1 MKKTLPFDKAQLEK
15 IIKEH
20 PTPFHIYDEKA
31 IRNNL
36 EKINKAFSWNKGF
49 KEYFAV
55 KALPNPDILRIL
67 KDMGCG
73 TDCASLT
80 ELILSNHVGIVGEN
94 IMFTSNET
102 PAEDFIYAKKIG
114 AIINLDDI
122 SHIEFLEKHCDIPDT
137 ICCRFNPGGDFTLTN
152 NIMGHLT
159 DSKFGMTK
167 PQLFE
172 ALKTLKEKGVKNFG
186 IHAMLMSADLSK
198 DYYPALARTLFNLAI
213 EIKET
218 LDIQISFLDFGGG
231 IGIPYKPEENPVD
244 ILEVGNEVRK
254 AYEEIISPTGMEIS
268 IFAEMARFVTG
279 PYGYL
284 VTKVIHTK
292 NIYKNYLGV
301 DSCSC
306 NLMRPAIYGAYH
318 HITVMG
324 KENAPN
330 THTYDVTGS
339 LCENNDKFAIDRDL
353 PETKVG
359 DILVIHDTGAHGY
372 SMGYNYNG
380 RLKSA
385 EILLEPNGSSRL
397 IRKAETPKNYFSTL
411 IDLNPGLEDL
421 I

>member
-1 MKKTLPFDKAQLEK
+1 MNKKTLPFSKTQLDK
-15 IIKEH
+15 IIETH

-31 IRNNL
+31 IRDNL
-36 EKINKAFSWNKGF
+36 SKINKAFSWNKGF

-55 KALPNPDILRIL
+55 KALPNPAILSIL

-80 ELILSNHVGIVGEN
+80 ELMLSKHVGITGQN

-102 PAEDFIYAKKIG
+102 PAEDFILAKELG

-122 SHIEFLEKHCDIPDT
+122 THIDYLEAHCGIPDT
-137 ICCRFNPGGDFTLTN
+137 ICCRYNPGGEFTLTSH
-152 NIMGHLT
+152 IMGHLT

-167 PQLFE
+167 DQLLE
-172 ALKTLKEKGVKNFG
+172 AFTILKEKGVKNFG
-186 IHAMLMSADLSK
+186 IHAMLMSADLTR

-213 EIKET
+213 EVKEKIGI
-218 LDIQISFLDFGGG
+218 DISFLDFGGG
-231 IGIPYKPEENPVD
+231 IGIPYKPEESSVD
-244 ILEVGNEVRK
+244 ILEIGEEVRK
-254 AYEEIISPTGMEIS
+254 VYEEIVTPTGMEIS
-268 IFAEMARFVTG
+268 IFTELARFVTG

-292 NIYKNYLGV
+292 DIYKNYLGV

-306 NLMRPAIYGAYH
+306 DLMRPAIYGAYH

-324 KENAPN
+324 KEGSAL

-339 LCENNDKFAIDRDL
+339 LCENNDKFAVDRLL
-353 PETKVG
+353 PETKAG
-359 DILVIHDTGAHGY
+359 DLLVIHDTGAHGY

-385 EILLEPNGSSRL
+385 EVLLQPDGNTRL
-397 IRKAETPKNYFSTL
+397 IRKAETPKDYFSTL
-411 IDLNPGLEDL
+411 TDLYPGLGD
-421 I
+421 